1 MLHCTHSG
9 KCALRFDW
17 AVSGALAGHAALL
30 LLMIRRDVM
39 FFDPLTVWSFVIFTT
54 LVLAGVL
61 FFSWF
66 FMPEEKAFGY
76 WGFALLL
83 SSIGV
88 SGVAGRSILPPF
100 LSIELANAVLLF
112 AALIAWTGFRSFEG
126 RRPIHL
132 SLVLVPLLWVV
143 LCQFEPFRNS
153 VANRMLVFAGMMGA
167 IFLACLHEL
176 WRGRQDRMLARTAA
190 MVIIAVHMALLAA
203 RPLLASTTGIG
214 MINNEGDLLRD
225 PYLAWYAQEWIAFLV
240 IITFTVVALVRER
253 REIAFE
259 RASLVDDLT
268 GLLNRRGFM
277 ARSVQLCSPGEA
289 LALLALDLDFFKKV
303 NDLHGHATGDRFL
316 VMFAEVLRGNVR
328 STDVVAR
335 IGGEEFGVLLPRAS
349 AEVALE
355 TAERIRHAFRRT
367 SAELN
372 MDGVAGTVSIGVAT
386 GVMPVK
392 SAMDG
397 IGPLLARADIA
408 LYRAKASGRDRAEVF
423 TPATTTDA

>member
-1 MLHCTHSG
+1 
-9 KCALRFDW
+9 
-17 AVSGALAGHAALL
+17 
-30 LLMIRRDVM
+30 M

-66 FMPEEKAFGY
+66 FMQEEKAFGY

-83 SSIGV
+83 SSIGI
-88 SGVAGRSILPPF
+88 SGIAGRPMLPPF
-100 LSIELANAVLLF
+100 VSIELANAVLLF
-112 AALIAWTGFRSFEG
+112 GALLAWTGFRSFEG
-126 RRPIHL
+126 RRPIYL
-132 SLVLVPLLWVV
+132 SLILVPLLWVV
-143 LCQFEPFRNS
+143 LCQFEPFRG
-153 VANRMLVFAGMMGA
+153 VIVNRILLFAGMMAA
-167 IFLACLHEL
+167 IFLASLHEL

-190 MVIIAVHMALLAA
+190 IVIIAVHMVLLAA
-203 RPLLASTTGIG
+203 RPLVATATGVG
-214 MINNEGDLLRD
+214 MPGNEGDLLSD
-225 PYLAWYAQEWIAFLV
+225 PYLVWYAQEWIAFLV

-253 REIAFE
+253 REVAFE
-259 RASLVDDLT
+259 RASLIDDLT

-277 ARSVQLCSPGEA
+277 LRSLQLCAPGETV
-289 LALLALDLDFFKKV
+289 ALLALDLDFFKRV
-303 NDLHGHATGDRFL
+303 NDLHGHAAGDRFL
-316 VMFAEVLRGNVR
+316 VMFAEVLRGHVR
-328 STDVVAR
+328 SSDVVAR

-355 TAERIRHAFRRT
+355 TAERIRKAFRRT

-386 GVMPVK
+386 GVMPAK

-423 TPATTTDA
+423 LPATTTDA

>member
-1 MLHCTHSG
+1 
-9 KCALRFDW
+9 
-17 AVSGALAGHAALL
+17 
-30 LLMIRRDVM
+30 M

-66 FMPEEKAFGY
+66 FMPEEKSFGY

-100 LSIELANAVLLF
+100 VSIELANAVLLF
-112 AALIAWTGFRSFEG
+112 AALVAWTGFRSFEG
-126 RRPIHL
+126 RRPIYL
-132 SLVLVPLLWVV
+132 SIILIPLLWIV
-143 LCQFEPFRNS
+143 LCQFEPFRAS
-153 VANRMLVFAGMMGA
+153 VVDRMLAFAGMMA
-167 IFLACLHEL
+167 VIFLASLHEL

-203 RPLLASTTGIG
+203 RPLLAATTGIG
-214 MINNEGDLLRD
+214 MLNNEGDLLRD

-277 ARSVQLCSPGEA
+277 ARSLQLCAPGEPV
-289 LALLALDLDFFKKV
+289 ALLALDLDFFKKV
-303 NDLHGHATGDRFL
+303 NDLHGHAAGDRFL
-316 VMFAEVLRGNVR
+316 VLFAEVLRGNVR
-328 STDVVAR
+328 SSDVVAR
-335 IGGEEFGVLLPRAS
+335 IGGEEFGVLLPRAT

-355 TAERIRHAFRRT
+355 TAERIRKAFRRT

-372 MDGVAGTVSIGVAT
+372 MHGVAGTVSIGITT
-386 GVMPVK
+386 GVMPLK

-408 LYRAKASGRDRAEVF
+408 LYRAKASGRDRAEIF
-423 TPATTTDA
+423 IPAATADA

>member
-1 MLHCTHSG
+1 
-9 KCALRFDW
+9 
-17 AVSGALAGHAALL
+17 
-30 LLMIRRDVM
+30 M

-66 FMPEEKAFGY
+66 FMREELAFGY
-76 WGFALLL
+76 WGSALLL

-88 SGVAGRSILPPF
+88 SGIAARSMLSPF
-100 LSIELANAVLLF
+100 ISIELANAVLLL
-112 AALIAWTGFRSFEG
+112 AALLAWTGFRSFEG
-126 RRPIHL
+126 RRPIYL
-132 SLVLVPLLWVV
+132 LLILVPLLWVV
-143 LCQFEPFRNS
+143 LCQFEPFRDS
-153 VANRMLVFAGMMGA
+153 VLHRMFAFAGMMGA
-167 IFLACLHEL
+167 IFLASLYEL

-190 MVIIAVHMALLAA
+190 IVIIAVHMVLLAA
-203 RPLLASTTGIG
+203 RPLVASVTGIG
-214 MINNEGDLLRD
+214 MIGHDGDLLRD

-253 REIAFE
+253 REITFE
-259 RASLVDDLT
+259 RASLLDDLT

-277 ARSVQLCSPGEA
+277 ARSLQLCAPGEA
-289 LALLALDLDFFKKV
+289 VALLALDLDFFKKV
-303 NDLHGHATGDRFL
+303 NDLHGHAAGDRFL

-328 STDVVAR
+328 SSDVVAR
-335 IGGEEFGVLLPRAS
+335 IGGEEFGILLPRAS
-349 AEVALE
+349 AEGALD

-372 MDGVAGTVSIGVAT
+372 MAGVAGTVSIGVAT
-386 GVMPVK
+386 GVMPAK

-408 LYRAKASGRDRAEVF
+408 LYRAKASGRDRSQIF
-423 TPATTTDA
+423 LPATTTDA

>member
-1 MLHCTHSG
+1 
-9 KCALRFDW
+9 
-17 AVSGALAGHAALL
+17 
-30 LLMIRRDVM
+30 M

-54 LVLAGVL
+54 LLLAGVL

-66 FMPEEKAFGY
+66 FMPEERAFGY

-88 SGVAGRSILPPF
+88 SGVAGRMVLPGF
-100 LSIELANAVLLF
+100 VSIELANAVLLLG
-112 AALIAWTGFRSFEG
+112 ALVAWTGFRSFEG
-126 RRPIHL
+126 RRPIYL
-132 SLVLVPLLWVV
+132 SIILLPLLWVA
-143 LCQFEPFRNS
+143 LCQVEPFRDS
-153 VANRMLVFAGMMGA
+153 VVHRMVVFSGMMGGV
-167 IFLACLHEL
+167 FLASVHEL
-176 WRGRQDRMLARTAA
+176 WRGRQDRMLSRTAA
-190 MVIIAVHMALLAA
+190 IITLSVHMALLAA
-203 RPLLASTTGIG
+203 RPLVASATGVEVLG
-214 MINNEGDLLRD
+214 STGDLLSD

-240 IITFTVVALVRER
+240 IITFTVVAMVRER

-259 RASLVDDLT
+259 RASMIDDLT

-277 ARSVQLCSPGEA
+277 LRSVQLCTPGEA
-289 LALLALDLDFFKKV
+289 VALLALDLDFFKRV

-328 STDVVAR
+328 SSDVVAR

-355 TAERIRHAFRRT
+355 TAERIRNAFRQT
-367 SAELN
+367 AAELK
-372 MDGVAGTVSIGVAT
+372 MEGVAGTVSIGVAT

-392 SAMDG
+392 TAFDG

-408 LYRAKASGRDRAEVF
+408 LYRAKASGRDRAEIF
-423 TPATTTDA
+423 TPATTTDV